1 MTAPM
6 PGTADGG
13 TRKTRAMRIILLALV
28 LTSAGATTAQSQA
41 PAAPLAAPAAA
52 QSTLD
57 VLKGMWVRPDGGYR
71 IVIKSVGPKGQLDAM
86 YFNPK
91 ALPFAKA
98 EAAQGVSLRVH
109 LELRAGGYDG
119 STYDLTYDPAND
131 RLHGIYYQAVA
142 KQKFD
147 VQFVRQKPN

>member
-13 TRKTRAMRIILLALV
+13 ARRSRAMRIILLALV

-41 PAAPLAAPAAA
+41 PAASLAAPAAV

-57 VLKGMWVRPDGGYR
+57 VLKGTWVRPDGGYR
-71 IVIKSVGPKGQLDAM
+71 IVIKNVGPKGQLDAM

-91 ALPFAKA
+91 PLPFAKA

-109 LELRAGGYDG
+109 LELRAGG
-119 STYDLTYDPAND
+119 
-131 RLHGIYYQAVA
+131 
-142 KQKFD
+142 
-147 VQFVRQKPN
+147 